1 MTTTQTSRS
10 VDTTDATNN
19 KPNIVLIF
27 AALMITMLLSSL
39 SQTVLSS
46 ALPTIVG
53 ELHGVEQMTWVI
65 TAYMLASTVMMPV
78 YGKLGD
84 VIGRKPLI
92 IAAIFTFVI
101 GSVFGGIAQNMTFL
115 IIGRVIQ
122 GLGGGGLMI
131 LSQAAIA
138 DVVPARERGKYV
150 GILGGVFAF
159 SSVAGPLLGGW
170 LTEGPGWR
178 WAFWLNIPLGLI
190 AAAAVFMLLH
200 LPEKAKSSTPPKH
213 DYLGMAVLA
222 LATTFVVLIGTW
234 GGSMYSWGSPQ
245 IIGLVVAAI
254 VSIVVFILIEREA
267 SEPIMPLGMFKVR
280 NFNLSTFSALLTSI
294 VMFGA
299 IGYIPTYF
307 QMAGG
312 YDATTAG
319 LLMIPMMA
327 SLMTTSVIVGN
338 LVSRTGRTKW
348 FPVVGTLIL
357 TVGVAMLSTTTIDT
371 PVYLICI
378 ALGVMGIGLGS
389 SMQVL
394 TLVVQ
399 NSFPH
404 KMVGTA
410 TAGNNYFRQVGGSV
424 GSAVVGSIFATRL
437 ATFVTE
443 RVPSGS
449 GNPDGAS
456 SLTPDLVKSFPDE
469 IRIPIVESYN
479 EALMPIFVFMI
490 PVAIVAAIVLLFVK
504 EEPLATS
511 IEVESTVVVD
521 DARVKSAGAE
531 SAPDSTGRD
540 LETTLNVARI

>member
-1 MTTTQTSRS
+1 MTTNQASATL
-10 VDTTDATNN
+10 DITDDASK

-27 AALMITMLLSSL
+27 AALMVTMLLASL
-39 SQTVLSS
+39 SQTVLSA

-84 VIGRKPLI
+84 VIGRKPLLI
-92 IAAIFTFVI
+92 GAILTFII
-101 GSVFGGIAQNMTFL
+101 GSVIGGLAQNMGLL
-115 IIGRVIQ
+115 ITGRVVQ

-150 GILGGVFAF
+150 GVLGGVFAL

-190 AAAAVFMLLH
+190 AALAVFTLLQ
-200 LPEKAKSSTPPKH
+200 LPSKAKASTPPKH
-213 DYLGMAVLA
+213 DFLGMAVLA
-222 LATTFVVLIGTW
+222 MGTTFIVLIGTW
-234 GGSMYSWGSPQ
+234 GGSVYSWTSPQ
-245 IIGLVVAAI
+245 VLGLIVAAF
-254 VSIVVFILIEREA
+254 VAIVVFILVERKA
-267 SEPIMPLGMFKVR
+267 SEPVMPLGMFKVR
-280 NFNLSTFSALLTSI
+280 NFNLSTFAALLISI

-307 QMAGG
+307 QMAEG

-327 SLMTTSVIVGN
+327 SLMTTSVIVGSA
-338 LVSRTGRTKW
+338 VTRTGRTRY
-348 FPVVGTLIL
+348 FPIVGTVIL
-357 TVGVAMLSTTTIDT
+357 TIGIGLLSRTTIDT
-371 PVYLICI
+371 HVAMIGLS
-378 ALGVMGIGLGS
+378 LGVMGVGIGASL
-389 SMQVL
+389 QVL

-424 GSAVVGSIFATRL
+424 GAAVVGSIFASRL
-437 ATFVTE
+437 ATFVSE

-449 GNPDGAS
+449 GGPDGAS
-456 SLTPDLVKSFPDE
+456 SLTPDLVRSLPDE

-479 EALMPIFVFMI
+479 EALMPIFVFMV
-490 PVAIVAAIVLLFVK
+490 PVALVAAIVLCFVK

-511 IEVESTVVVD
+511 IEVEAPAAPVEKDKSETSGARAAKIATAIST
-521 DARVKSAGAE
+521 
-531 SAPDSTGRD
+531 
-540 LETTLNVARI
+540 